1 MIRRVIDLRPALKA
15 YQGTLSSLIDIDNVD
30 TFDLDRLTAA
40 D

>member
-1 MIRRVIDLRPALKA
+1 MIRRAIDLRPALKA
-15 YQGTLSSLIDIDNVD
+15 YQGTLCSLINTDDVK